1 MEYADDIT
9 KLTSDYNG
17 ARNYEID
24 VDVKLNKNGLKINN
38 NKTKYTINRIRGKSA
53 NFLVQF

>member
-53 NFLVQF
+53 NFLV